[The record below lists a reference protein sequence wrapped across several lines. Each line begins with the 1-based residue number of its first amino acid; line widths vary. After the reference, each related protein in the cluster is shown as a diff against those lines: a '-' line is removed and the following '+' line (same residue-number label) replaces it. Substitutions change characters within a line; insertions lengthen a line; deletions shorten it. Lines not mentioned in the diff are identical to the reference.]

1 MLHADTHTAKANSIS
16 LALHKSAHIVQ
27 HEKGSVPAVPEG
39 VKEELVEANYSSFAD
54 AIIINQV
61 S

>member
-1 MLHADTHTAKANSIS
+1 MLHADTHTKLDLSCTI
-16 LALHKSAHIVQ
+16 HKSAHIVQ
-27 HEKGSVPAVPEG
+27 HEKGSIPAVPKG